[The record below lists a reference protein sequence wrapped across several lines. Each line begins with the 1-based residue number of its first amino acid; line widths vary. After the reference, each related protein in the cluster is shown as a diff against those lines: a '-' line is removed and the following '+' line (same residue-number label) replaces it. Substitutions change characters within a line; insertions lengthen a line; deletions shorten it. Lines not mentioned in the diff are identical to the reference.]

1 MHVHRRRL
9 NYVTRSKSPDRIAN
23 QPKAWWQRA
32 IAGERLP
39 KPLFRQPKCE
49 GTIEDHR
56 MIALDVRELT
66 RRHVFEQPVGSV
78 FHLDLRYLWL
88 RVLRLNS
95 STLDLQLASGRRET
109 VYLAWAR
116 CGVLGE
122 RIRFLCPRCRRR
134 VCLLYHLDGQLDCR
148 RCSGLWYAAQR
159 ISANARKFRSMKM
172 VRRKLG
178 DYGQFWAANP
188 PPKPRGMWR
197 RTYTRHCAALARIE
211 RSLYLPRRRY

>member
-1 MHVHRRRL
+1 MDSYIRL
-9 NYVTRSKSPDRIAN
+9 MLALGD
-23 QPKAWWQRA
+23 PKAWRTPRGP
-32 IAGERLP
+32 IRGEGINLKNKRP
-39 KPLFRQPKCE
+39 RCS

-56 MIALDVRELT
+56 NVALDVRELT

-88 RVLRLNS
+88 RELRLNS
-95 STLDLQLASGRRET
+95 ATLDLQLASGRTET

-116 CGVLGE
+116 CGVLGN
-122 RIRFLCPRCRRR
+122 RMRFLCPRCRRC
-134 VCLLYHLDGQLDCR
+134 VCLLYYLDGRLYCR

-159 ISANARKFRSMKM
+159 ISAKARKFRSMKM

-178 DYGQFWAANP
+178 DYGQLWAVKV
-188 PPKPRGMWR
+188 PPKPRRMWR
-197 RTYTRHCAALARIE
+197 RTYARHCAALARIE